1 MHPMLVQ
8 IQKCDEIYDSKSSGN
23 SQGTV
28 VDGLKQV
35 PAQKLKRTI
44 VIFFIM
50 ISFASTNQS

>member
-35 PAQKLKRTI
+35 PAQKLKRNI
-44 VIFFIM
+44 VLFFYD
-50 ISFASTNQS
+50 